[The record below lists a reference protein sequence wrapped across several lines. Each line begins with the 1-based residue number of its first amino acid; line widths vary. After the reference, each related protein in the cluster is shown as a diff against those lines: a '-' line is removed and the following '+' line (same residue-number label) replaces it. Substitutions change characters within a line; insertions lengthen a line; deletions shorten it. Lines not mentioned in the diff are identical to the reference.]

1 MFWFLGYLK
10 TGLEEPY
17 RMLNLLKVLIYADK
31 HTNIIRLFN
40 ILNTNSSCRAKERES
55 GKNVKWKIVKLL
67 GCSIFFPLKCK
78 TLAWKWI
85 LKSTI
90 LIPLT
95 LFIVRYSTLNLKRN
109 HLLVMWLQSFGE
121 WCDLLLGTWRVFF
134 VQLFCGTTCAGWV
147 QWGALFA
154 LRWQEEV
161 LQLLRADCYTLWRQ
175 PTLQLLQ
182 STAEVKKTKC
192 YRVPQFGTA
201 RLDTTD
207 R

>member
-1 MFWFLGYLK
+1 
-10 TGLEEPY
+10 
-17 RMLNLLKVLIYADK
+17 MLQGQ
-31 HTNIIRLFN
+31 
-40 ILNTNSSCRAKERES
+40 KEKKWE
-55 GKNVKWKIVKLL
+55 KKVKWKIVKLL
-67 GCSIFFPLKCK
+67 RCSIFFSFKMQNIGLKMN
-78 TLAWKWI
+78 
-85 LKSTI
+85 LKVHNIIS
-90 LIPLT
+90 
-95 LFIVRYSTLNLKRN
+95 FDAFFVRYYTLNLKHN

-134 VQLFCGTTCAGWV
+134 VQLFCGTTGAGWV
-147 QWGALFA
+147 QWAALFA

-182 STAEVKKTKC
+182 STAEVNKTKC
-192 YRVPQFGTA
+192 YKVPHFGTA